1 MSTIAGWGSDR
12 ASWEK
17 ATCAQVF
24 GIVSVCGRERVCAR
38 ARARRQRRREDNED
52 DDDEEGDEGE
62 EENVLQSLSL
72 LAHSS
77 PSSYRYEA
85 AQ

>member
-1 MSTIAGWGSDR
+1 MIVHRGKRLPVRMYLGSYLCVG
-12 ASWEK
+12 E
-17 ATCAQVF
+17 
-24 GIVSVCGRERVCAR
+24 RECAR
-38 ARARRQRRREDNED
+38 ARERRQRRREDNED